1 MGHTLLC
8 LYILC
13 NLLLKTGHF
22 RLVPHSVSG
31 GLGLFACS
39 FSDQPDHNSDVSF
52 LCNVK
57 PLTLLLGGPSFGPV
71 HSHTGTLVVLGV
83 LCLSLP

>member
-22 RLVPHSVSG
+22 RLVPHSASG

-57 PLTLLLGGPSFGPV
+57 PLTLLLRGPGLGPV
-71 HSHTGTLVVLGV
+71 HSHPGTLVVLGV